1 MTKEHTPTPW
11 IVDTVTYGDIWI
23 VADKESWVPRICH
36 IPDYS
41 EANAAHIVKC
51 VNMHDELVE
60 ALKQAYA
67 VCRAHDYFDSDIEDA
82 LKKAG
87 AL

>member
-11 IVDTVTYGDIWI
+11 SYEEQGESTHISSLYKEWVTEGGPFNP
-23 VADKESWVPRICH
+23 ADGH
-36 IPDYS
+36 
-41 EANAAHIVKC
+41 HIVKC

-60 ALKQAYA
+60 NLKQAYT
-67 VCRAHDYFDSDIEDA
+67 VCRAHDYFDSDIEET